1 MFNEQNRLMDFN
13 VTEEKIV
20 NDIVSGPLW
29 KKPLRNY
36 NLYSLTF
43 VSKMNIH
50 NCLKILLKN
59 TIPTYVWTFSLS
71 QTIIKI
77 TDSMQTQT

>member
-1 MFNEQNRLMDFN
+1 MDFK
-13 VTEEKIV
+13 VTEYKIV

-36 NLYSLTF
+36 NLYSFIF

-50 NCLKILLKN
+50 NYLKRLLKN
-59 TIPTYVWTFSLS
+59 TTPTYVQAFSLS
-71 QTIIKI
+71 QTTVKI
-77 TDSMQTQT
+77 TDSMQTQI

>member
-1 MFNEQNRLMDFN
+1 MFNQQNRLMDFN

-36 NLYSLTF
+36 NLYSFSF
-43 VSKMNIH
+43 VSKMDIH
-50 NCLKILLKN
+50 NCLKRLLKN
-59 TIPTYVWTFSLS
+59 NTPTYVWAFSLS
-71 QTIIKI
+71 
-77 TDSMQTQT
+77 

>member
-1 MFNEQNRLMDFN
+1 MDFN
-13 VTEEKIV
+13 VTEQKIV

-36 NLYSLTF
+36 NLYSFSF

-50 NCLKILLKN
+50 NCLKRLLKN
-59 TIPTYVWTFSLS
+59 TTPKKKKRKEKFNF
-71 QTIIKI
+71 QIIGLAKK
-77 TDSMQTQT
+77 TRD

>member
-29 KKPLRNY
+29 K
-36 NLYSLTF
+36 NLGET
-43 VSKMNIH
+43 
-50 NCLKILLKN
+50 
-59 TIPTYVWTFSLS
+59 TICTVLVLYPR
-71 QTIIKI
+71 
-77 TDSMQTQT
+77 